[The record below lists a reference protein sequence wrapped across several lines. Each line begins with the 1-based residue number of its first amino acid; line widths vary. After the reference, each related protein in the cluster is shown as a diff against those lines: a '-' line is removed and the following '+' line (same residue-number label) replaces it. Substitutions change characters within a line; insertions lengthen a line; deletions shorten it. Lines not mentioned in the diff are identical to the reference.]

1 MVGGICNNSGGS
13 LVKRGPAYTEL
24 SVFAQ
29 LTAQGELELVNHLG
43 IELGTTPEE
52 ILGNLDAQRFD
63 AASATLSSG
72 LASDPEY
79 HQRVRDV
86 QADTPSRFNADQRR
100 LHEASGSAGKLAVF
114 AVRVDT
120 FAKPQSEQVFYVG
133 PNDPEQ
139 LNVIRTRLL
148 SECQE
153 LPEMGEYLS
162 LIHI

>member
-1 MVGGICNNSGGS
+1 MW
-13 LVKRGPAYTEL
+13 
-24 SVFAQ
+24 
-29 LTAQGELELVNHLG
+29 
-43 IELGTTPEE
+43 
-52 ILGNLDAQRFD
+52 
-63 AASATLSSG
+63 
-72 LASDPEY
+72 
-79 HQRVRDV
+79 

-133 PNDPEQ
+133 TNDPEQ

-153 LPEMGEYLS
+153 LPRWVSICIGVGS
-162 LIHI
+162 TARIITARICS